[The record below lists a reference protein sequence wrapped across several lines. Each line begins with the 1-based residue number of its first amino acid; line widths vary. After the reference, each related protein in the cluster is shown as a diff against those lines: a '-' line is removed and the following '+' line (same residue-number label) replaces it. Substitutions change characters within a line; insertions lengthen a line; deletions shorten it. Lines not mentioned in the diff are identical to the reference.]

1 MDSFR
6 VDKRFSIAEFETDKS
21 ISLKNLNNFD
31 ETPIGADFNYYNSW
45 VNKVGK
51 KVDIGFDMSKVTG
64 ILFLI

>member
-45 VNKVGK
+45 VNKV
-51 KVDIGFDMSKVTG
+51 DIGFDMSKVTG